1 MLPDFR
7 VRQRD
12 FLLEISRAITGQLDL
27 SEVLRRVLNA
37 SVIMLS
43 GQAGLIALRSSDH
56 LYYVRAIT
64 GIDSEMIPVLNRHLH
79 ELSTIVNAGNDPE
92 AFYTRLKVMAAKID
106 RTLQHPVALPM
117 IFAEEPLGWMF
128 VFRRFSSNATPND
141 LQILQSFAD
150 QAAIAVNNAQL
161 YERINQERQ
170 RLASIVEYSADGV
183 MILSADLEILSFN
196 RALERMTG
204 WNADEAIGAF
214 QDDVIIWQFREG
226 SDLLAVIEQDWTNA
240 PETHLPLYVQ
250 GEILRKDDLSL
261 SIGITY
267 APHFNSDELLENI
280 IANVRDI
287 TNFRKAQELQNTFI
301 SIISHE
307 LKTPVAIIKGYAATL
322 QRPDATWNSA
332 VIQETMAVIEDEADR
347 LNALIQNL
355 LTASKLQAEDR
366 LSLDLGPVLLPA
378 LAQRAVERLSGQ
390 SSKHT
395 FRTHFPEDFPIVNGD
410 QTKLLQVLDNLIGN
424 AIKYS
429 PEGGTIETGGYVD
442 DQTVTVYV
450 RDEGVGLTPNEQ
462 DRVFD
467 RFYRVDSTLSSKTQ
481 GTGLGLFLSKA
492 IIEAHDGSIHVDSK
506 PGKGA
511 TFYFIIPQ
519 KLHQELE

>member
-43 GQAGLIALRSSDH
+43 GQAGLIALRSSDD
-56 LYYVRAIT
+56 LYHVRAIT
-64 GIDSEMIPVLNRHLH
+64 GVDSEMIPVLNRHLH
-79 ELSTIVNAGNDPE
+79 ELSTIVNSGNDPE
-92 AFYTRLKVMAAKID
+92 AFYTRLKVMSAKID
-106 RTLQHPVALPM
+106 RSLQHPVALPM

-128 VFRRFSSNATPND
+128 VFRSFSSNATPND

-161 YERINQERQ
+161 YERISQERQ
-170 RLASIVEYSADGV
+170 RLSSIVEYSADGV

-214 QDDVIIWQFREG
+214 QDEVIVWQFREG
-226 SDLLAVIEQDWTNA
+226 GDLHAAIEHAWTDN
-240 PETHLPLYVQ
+240 PETHWPIYVQ
-250 GEILRKDDLSL
+250 GEIMRKDDLPL

-267 APHFNSDELLENI
+267 APHFNSDGLLENI

-287 TNFRKAQELQNTFI
+287 TNFRKAQEMQNTFI

-322 QRPDATWNSA
+322 QRPDAAWDSS

-355 LTASKLQAEDR
+355 LTASKIQAEDR
-366 LSLDLGPVLLPA
+366 LSLDLGPVELPA
-378 LAQRAVERLSGQ
+378 LAERAVDRLSGQ

-395 FRTHFPEDFPIVNGD
+395 FRTRFPGDFPIIDGD
-410 QTKLLQVLDNLIGN
+410 QTKLLQVMDNLIGN

-429 PEGGTIETGGYVD
+429 PAGGIIETGGYVD

-450 RDEGVGLTPNEQ
+450 RDEGVGLTPTEQ

-506 PGKGA
+506 PGKGS